1 MANQN
6 RRAGTITLKV
16 GGVQLDAKGNFTYN
30 LGTPSVKP
38 LSAPTA
44 STATK
49 RACRTAFIEGEI
61 TDRKNLKLADLSA
74 IDSETV
80 TLELGV
86 GKTIVLSQ
94 AWYAGEGTGN
104 SEEGNIG
111 VRFESRF
118 PAQEI

>member
-30 LGTPSVKP
+30 LGTPKREAIVGADGVHGYKESVQ
-38 LSAPTA
+38 
-44 STATK
+44 
-49 RACRTAFIEGEI
+49 TAFIEGEI

-111 VRFESRF
+111 VRFESRS

>member
-30 LGTPSVKP
+30 LGTPKREAIVGADGVHGYKESVQ
-38 LSAPTA
+38 
-44 STATK
+44 
-49 RACRTAFIEGEI
+49 TAFIEGEI

-80 TLELGV
+80 PLELGV